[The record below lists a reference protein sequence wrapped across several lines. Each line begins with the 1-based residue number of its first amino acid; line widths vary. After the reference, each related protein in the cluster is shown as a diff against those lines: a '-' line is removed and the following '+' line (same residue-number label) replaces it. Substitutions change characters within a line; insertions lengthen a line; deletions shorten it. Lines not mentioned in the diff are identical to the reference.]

1 MEGCRRRGGLLKKS
15 QNVRMFPDVYK
26 LPESEIRSLVHSI
39 YDNTKL
45 GDELLDH
52 LSDVINKKKP
62 EKYQKVIILIF
73 SK

>member
-1 MEGCRRRGGLLKKS
+1 M
-15 QNVRMFPDVYK
+15 
-26 LPESEIRSLVHSI
+26 PESEIRSLVHSI